1 MAEPMRVVQLGVV
14 GDHRL
19 ALTFTPARVAELSFE
34 GRTWEDHEELGDPEY
49 FAKVKID
56 VNTGGLVWPNGYTI
70 GPDDLYAKVNESS
83 APNKDSNSSSGGPTL
98 VTVAGAVASGL
109 GVLGFVAFAGGV
121 VLWTRFKG
129 MGLPADHALAL
140 VPKPEL
146 VATGAD
152 FLVPALL
159 LSAAIVLIVILIDLL
174 SDHSTSARKLIAP
187 LLIGSVGVYLSL
199 ETLAVVPVSA
209 LILLLG
215 VTVLGSLCVNACA
228 NFSLAAFCLIAFLA
242 IGTFAIAR
250 TYERTSHALT
260 VIPMA
265 YSRAQPGEAPRVE
278 IGYFVAE
285 TSDRIFFASSPEEGQ
300 NELREF
306 PRNETD
312 DLEVGA
318 LASPRQ
324 AEQSAARFAYNLCER
339 LRGLRAVA
347 PHPAVA
353 PVCADSYVEELKAKA
368 KLISTG

>member
-1 MAEPMRVVQLGVV
+1 MRVIQLEVV

-19 ALTFTPARVAELSFE
+19 ALVLAPARVAELSFAGRKWE
-34 GRTWEDHEELGDPEY
+34 GYEELRDPAN
-49 FAKVKID
+49 FAQVAID
-56 VNTGGLVWPNGYTI
+56 SNTGGIVWPNGYVI
-70 GPDDLYAKVNESS
+70 GPEDLYAAVKEASASS
-83 APNKDSNSSSGGPTL
+83 KDSSGSSSSPTL
-98 VTVAGAVASGL
+98 VTVAVAVASGL

-121 VLWTRFKG
+121 VLWTRFKE

-174 SDHSTSARKLIAP
+174 SDHSTLARRLIAP
-187 LLIGSVGVYLSL
+187 LLIGGVGIYLSF
-199 ETLAVVPVSA
+199 ETLTVVPASA
-209 LILLLG
+209 LVLLLG
-215 VTVLGSLCVNACA
+215 VTVLGSLCVSACA
-228 NFSLAAFCLIAFLA
+228 DLPFAAFCLIAFLA
-242 IGTFAIAR
+242 VGAFAIAR

-265 YSRAQPGEAPRVE
+265 YSRAQPGQAPRVE

-285 TSDRIFFASSPEEGQ
+285 TSDRIFFASAPKEDQ

-306 PRNETD
+306 PRAETD

-318 LASPRQ
+318 LASPQQ

-339 LRGLRAVA
+339 LRGLKAVA
-347 PHPAVA
+347 PHPGAA
-353 PVCADSYVEELKAKA
+353 PVCADKYIEALKAKSQVA
-368 KLISTG
+368 EHG